1 MRRARRPGQWPRIHA
16 EAATQG
22 TRPPVV
28 HHSLGSS
35 PHRKCSARADKAPYR
50 AEGENGLNDG
60 EKAKKMLG
68 GGERRTGTRMTSGD
82 SRATEAAKESHP
94 QAARGVPV
102 RSANLSSPGGEGAQ
116 SPDAPARLPTIL
128 RIKEI
133 RTDEGARPSPWYPT
147 YELARKEMYVKAC
160 SRAQAP
166 RLQERHERA
175 NGYLRG
181 AKTKPRRRPGQRRR
195 RNVGLA
201 NAAVSGQLLPARVL

>member
-1 MRRARRPGQWPRIHA
+1 MRRARRPGQWPRMHA
-16 EAATQG
+16 EASTQG

-68 GGERRTGTRMTSGD
+68 GGERRIGTRMTTGD

-94 QAARGVPV
+94 QAARGFPV
-102 RSANLSSPGGEGAQ
+102 RIANLSSPGGEGAQ
-116 SPDAPARLPTIL
+116 FPDAPARLPTSL
-128 RIKEI
+128 RIKGSL
-133 RTDEGARPSPWYPT
+133 TDEGARPPPWFPT
-147 YELARKEMYVKAC
+147 CELAHRKLYVKAS

-166 RLQERHERA
+166 RLQE
-175 NGYLRG
+175 GYE
-181 AKTKPRRRPGQRRR
+181 
-195 RNVGLA
+195 
-201 NAAVSGQLLPARVL
+201 